1 MTEVASP
8 TPRVLGP
15 AQLHRTAQAAVA
27 ARLRRAVLSGELPAG
42 SRLLQAQ
49 LAEEMH
55 TSTTPVREAMREL
68 VGEGLIDLDPHRGV
82 VVHECNRDEFD
93 EVYQLRTILEPVAID
108 ATVANISAAE
118 LAEAE
123 RLADR
128 MQQEHDVAE
137 WVILNSAFHALLAE
151 ASRLPILTAILQRL
165 QNLSTL
171 YVATALQPHPDRIAD
186 ANDEHRAILDACRMR
201 DAELMKKIELQHLL
215 SSVRMGNA
223 AFPPAGD
230 GNRSAS

>member
-1 MTEVASP
+1 M
-8 TPRVLGP
+8 
-15 AQLHRTAQAAVA
+15 HRTAQAAVA
-27 ARLRRAVLSGELPAG
+27 ARLRRAVLSGELRPG

-82 VVHECNRDEFD
+82 VVHEANHAEFE

-108 ATVANISAAE
+108 ATVANITDAE

-128 MQQEHDVAE
+128 MQSERDVAE
-137 WVILNSAFHALLAE
+137 WVILNSAFHLLFAE
-151 ASRLPILTAILQRL
+151 ASGLPILTAILQRL

-186 ANDEHRAILDACRMR
+186 ANEEHRAILEACRAR
-201 DAELMKKIELQHLL
+201 DAQRMKEIELQHLL
-215 SSVRMGNA
+215 SSVRMGKA
-223 AFPPAGD
+223 AFPPAD
-230 GNRSAS
+230 GGPTSAT